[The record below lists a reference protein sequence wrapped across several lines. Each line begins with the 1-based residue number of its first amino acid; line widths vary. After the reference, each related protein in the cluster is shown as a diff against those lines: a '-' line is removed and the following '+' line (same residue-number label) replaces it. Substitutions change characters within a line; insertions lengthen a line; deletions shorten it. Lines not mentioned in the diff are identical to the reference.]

1 MLPGWLSWAAVVMAD
16 EPQMQSEGA
25 LKKQTLEVG
34 HMHAAKKQSNGP
46 LRSRPLRS
54 GPVRSGPVRSGTVR
68 GPVRSGT
75 VRGPVRNRQP
85 TVVGIN

>member
-1 MLPGWLSWAAVVMAD
+1 MISWAAVVMAD
-16 EPQMQSEGA
+16 KPQMHSEGA
-25 LKKQTLEVG
+25 IKKQTLEVG
-34 HMHAAKKQSNGP
+34 HMNAAKEQSNGP

-75 VRGPVRNRQP
+75 VRGTVRSRQP

>member
-1 MLPGWLSWAAVVMAD
+1 MAD
-16 EPQMQSEGA
+16 EPKMHSEGA
-25 LKKQTLEVG
+25 TKKQTLEVG
-34 HMHAAKKQSNGP
+34 HMNAAKKQSNGP

-75 VRGPVRNRQP
+75 VRSTVRNRQL
-85 TVVGIN
+85 TVVGIE

>member
-1 MLPGWLSWAAVVMAD
+1 MAD
-16 EPQMQSEGA
+16 EAKMQEEGA
-25 LKKQTLEVG
+25 IKKQTFEVG
-34 HMHAAKKQSNGP
+34 HMNAAKKQSNFQIG
-46 LRSRPLRS
+46 SRPLRN

-75 VRGPVRNRQP
+75 VRSTVRNRQP

>member
-1 MLPGWLSWAAVVMAD
+1 MAD
-16 EPQMQSEGA
+16 EPQKHTEGA
-25 LKKQTLEVG
+25 LQKQTLEVG
-34 HMHAAKKQSNGP
+34 HMNAAKEQSNGP

-68 GPVRSGT
+68 GPIGSGT
-75 VRGPVRNRQP
+75 VRRPVRSRKP

>member
-1 MLPGWLSWAAVVMAD
+1 MADEAD
-16 EPQMQSEGA
+16 EPQKHAYGA
-25 LKKQTLEVG
+25 VQKHTLEVG
-34 HMHAAKKQSNGP
+34 HMNAAKEESNGP

-75 VRGPVRNRQP
+75 VRGTVRSRQP

>member
-1 MLPGWLSWAAVVMAD
+1 MAD
-16 EPQMQSEGA
+16 EPQQDTEGA
-25 LKKQTLEVG
+25 MQKQTLEVG
-34 HMHAAKKQSNGP
+34 HMNAAKEQSNGP

-75 VRGPVRNRQP
+75 VRGTVRSRQP

>member
-1 MLPGWLSWAAVVMAD
+1 MAD
-16 EPQMQSEGA
+16 EA
-25 LKKQTLEVG
+25 LVHAKCAVKKQTNEVG
-34 HMHAAKKQSNGP
+34 HMNAAKEQSNGP

-68 GPVRSGT
+68 GPVRGGT
-75 VRGPVRNRQP
+75 VRGTVGSRQP